1 MEITLV
7 NVLAPLLGY
16 LAMLWLI
23 FHDRQRLPASTALE
37 AVWRRRRLL
46 ATSISLI
53 LAIGVI
59 PLVLVSSGLLVLVFY
74 AIPLSIGAI
83 AITSLAVYA
92 ARVAAKHTSAIR

>member
-1 MEITLV
+1 VEVTLV

-37 AVWRRRRLL
+37 AVWRRRRIL
-46 ATSISLI
+46 ATSITLI
-53 LAIGVI
+53 LAIVVI
-59 PLVLVSSGLLVLVFY
+59 PLVLVPIGLLFWIFY
-74 AIPLSIGAI
+74 AIPLGIGGI